1 MKEPSTGYD
10 PPVDPAPAV
19 AEPSAEPSVAEP
31 SITEPSI
38 MDPRVMDP
46 QEELVRRAGLADTDV
61 DQVVRVLE
69 GLRRWREAE
78 RRASEASRRY
88 MNLGETDMKAVRFV
102 IALRN
107 QGRVATPG
115 AIATHLGIT
124 TASTTKLLDRLVA
137 GGHVRRFP
145 HPSDRR
151 SLAIEVSDETRR
163 VARETVGR
171 SHARRFDAV
180 ARLAPREREI
190 VARFLEDLAA
200 TGEDVPQPPQD

>member
-10 PPVDPAPAV
+10 PSVDPAPGL
-19 AEPSAEPSVAEP
+19 AEPSVAEP
-31 SITEPSI
+31 SVAEPSI

-46 QEELVRRAGLADTDV
+46 QQELVRRAGLADDDV

-102 IALRN
+102 IAQRN

-115 AIATHLGIT
+115 AIAAHLGIT

-180 ARLAPREREI
+180 ARLTPQEREV

-200 TGEDVPQPPQD
+200 TGEDVPEPPAA